1 MTEDAVLCRAA
12 RYAQSGA
19 EGLPALRR
27 ALDLLLREAPPRSC
41 FRLLPC
47 RAGERGARI
56 GGCDIAGEALARAL
70 QGCGTAALI
79 CATLGQA
86 ADRLLARAQVQ
97 DMAWA
102 LMLDACASALV
113 EEAAGLC
120 RGAATAPGYAGFPL
134 GGQQALLDL
143 IDARRRLGVAGT
155 GAGML
160 VPAKSLLYVQGLR
173 PPGAGRADAPDPA
186 PPCKTCARR
195 DCPFRREK
203 NNDESEEERC

>member
-1 MTEDAVLCRAA
+1 MTEDAVLRRAA

-27 ALDLLLREAPPRSC
+27 SLDLLLREAPPRSC

-56 GGCDIAGEALARAL
+56 GGRDIAGEALARAL
-70 QGCGTAALI
+70 RGCGTAALI

-102 LMLDACASALV
+102 LLS
-113 EEAAGLC
+113 
-120 RGAATAPGYAGFPL
+120 
-134 GGQQALLDL
+134 L
-143 IDARRRLGVAGT
+143 IHISEPT
-155 GAGML
+155 
-160 VPAKSLLYVQGLR
+160 R
-173 PPGAGRADAPDPA
+173 PY
-186 PPCKTCARR
+186 
-195 DCPFRREK
+195 
-203 NNDESEEERC
+203 